1 MAAAVRQ
8 LRVPEDTDQAPVP
21 SRLMSDQVV
30 VIVPTQTSPSHPQRV
45 IGRKSPISGIEEF
58 RGIPYGTV
66 PARWQ
71 HAVLRDRL
79 PQDEFD
85 ATRNG

>member
-8 LRVPEDTDQAPVP
+8 HRVPEDPDQAPASP
-21 SRLMSDQVV
+21 MPEPLVV
-30 VIVPTQTSPSHPQRV
+30 TVPTQTSPSHLQRV
-45 IGRKSPISGIEEF
+45 VGRKSAIPGIEEF
-58 RGIPYGTV
+58 RGIPYGIV

-79 PQDEFD
+79 PHDLFD